1 MIQLQREGLYIAQG
15 VNTNILIRVAGV
27 APMLT
32 IVSGVCLNSM
42 NKNGEVKALTPE
54 DPEIQDII
62 CNPMNYVYEYPA
74 LSEAINAEDGLDRK
88 ETGNVEYSREQF
100 DNWCDEYKDYISLY
114 RNPTEYRSKFLI
126 YLMKE
131 TEYSINQARM
141 IISQIERKIKT
152 E

>member
-1 MIQLQREGLYIAQG
+1 MIQLQRKGLYIAQG
-15 VNTNILIRVAGV
+15 VNTNVLIRVEGV

-42 NKNGEVKALTPE
+42 NRNGEIRALTPE

-62 CNPMNYVYEYPA
+62 CNPTNYVYEYPTI
-74 LSEAINAEDGLDRK
+74 SEAINVEEGIDRK
-88 ETGNVEYSREQF
+88 ETGNIEYSSEQF
-100 DNWCDEYKDYISLY
+100 DKWCEEYVDYITMY

-131 TEYSINQARM
+131 TKYSINQVRM
-141 IISQIERKIKT
+141 LISQIERKIKT